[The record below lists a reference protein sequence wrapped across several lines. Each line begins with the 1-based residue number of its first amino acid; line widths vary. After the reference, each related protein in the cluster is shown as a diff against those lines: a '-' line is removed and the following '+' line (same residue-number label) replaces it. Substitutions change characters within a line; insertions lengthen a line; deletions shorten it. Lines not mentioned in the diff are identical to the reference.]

1 MFSARTTLVFILS
14 ILFLSSCNPSDS
26 PQSSGRRTLPA
37 EVDVII
43 NLAAAFNA
51 HSPERKGE
59 FVHEEII
66 WYGMYA
72 DTFVVEANGR
82 DHLLTSMAGYFK
94 SLPSARSKME
104 SITPSGG
111 YVAVRERAYW
121 TSKDGEKSQASLAVY
136 EVKENKV
143 SRVWY
148 FPACE

>member
-1 MFSARTTLVFILS
+1 MFNSRNS
-14 ILFLSSCNPSDS
+14 LFVIFAFLMLFSCEPSDFS
-26 PQSSGRRTLPA
+26 QTSKAPPLPA

-51 HSPERKGE
+51 HDPERMGE
-59 FVHEEII
+59 FVHDDII

-72 DTFVVEANGR
+72 DTFAVDANGR
-82 DHLLTSMAGYFK
+82 DHLLTSMAGYFE

-148 FPACE
+148 FPASE